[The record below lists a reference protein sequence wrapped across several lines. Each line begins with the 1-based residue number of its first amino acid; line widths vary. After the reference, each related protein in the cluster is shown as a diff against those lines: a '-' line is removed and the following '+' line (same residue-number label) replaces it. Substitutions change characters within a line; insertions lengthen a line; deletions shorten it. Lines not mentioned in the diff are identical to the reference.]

1 MRRRGHASSPISRT
15 STHRAGATSRSG
27 TQGPGDEVVVCNVV
41 PAAPVEPGLELEQE
55 DIVYYRHSFYF
66 LTQGVNIPSC
76 ASQILYGYISR
87 DLIVIVVSSLRYK
100 VIYFLSTLT
109 NDKQPVLYNER
120 AFTWSN

>member
-1 MRRRGHASSPISRT
+1 
-15 STHRAGATSRSG
+15 
-27 TQGPGDEVVVCNVV
+27 
-41 PAAPVEPGLELEQE
+41 
-55 DIVYYRHSFYF
+55 VYYRHSFYF